1 MGTPLSDDIANIQV
15 WEGRGVWWVWY
26 VPFGH
31 LAWTPEVD
39 DDECQ
44 DRCSDSVTQGQKS
57 LVAAWVERSYLTV
70 TIPGHVVVAPPLHLR
85 CGEGSIWLWLHG
97 EAQDA

>member
-1 MGTPLSDDIANIQV
+1 MGTLLSDDIATIQV

-39 DDECQ
+39 DGECQ
-44 DRCSDSVTQGQKS
+44 DRCSVTNWDRKVWLQ
-57 LVAAWVERSYLTV
+57 
-70 TIPGHVVVAPPLHLR
+70 LR
-85 CGEGSIWLWLHG
+85 WREVI
-97 EAQDA
+97 